1 MAEITSI
8 TPQLKDKERCNIYVD
23 GRFYCGLRLETA
35 VRCRLRVGQHI
46 ELSRLDEIQL
56 ESEKSQALDK
66 ALKHLSASMKT
77 EKQMRDYLAKK
88 GYVPAVCDHV
98 LEKLRGYGFV
108 DDAEYGR
115 QYARFAARG
124 KGARLI
130 ALELKQKGVGEEAVE
145 EALSELPPAA
155 NAAEA
160 VLQKYMRHKPPTREN
175 FAKAYRHLISRGFGY
190 DEAKEAVAALR
201 NGAEEGGAEEGE
213 GESGGGEG
221 GE

>member
-46 ELSRLDEIQL
+46 ELSQLDEIQL

-108 DDAEYGR
+108 DDAEY
-115 QYARFAARG
+115 ARG

-145 EALSELPPAA
+145 AALSELPPAA

-175 FAKAYRHLISRGFGY
+175 LAKAYRHLLSRGFGY

-201 NGAEEGGAEEGE
+201 GGAEEDGAEEGE
-213 GESGGGEG
+213 VESGEGEG

>member
-1 MAEITSI
+1 MSDITAI
-8 TPQLKDKERCNIYVD
+8 TPQVKDKERCNIYVD
-23 GRFYCGLRLETA
+23 GKFYCGLKLETA
-35 VRCRLRVGQHI
+35 LRYRLKAGEPI
-46 ELSRLDEIQL
+46 DLAKLDEIQL
-56 ESEKSQALDK
+56 ENEKSQALDK
-66 ALKHLSASMKT
+66 AMTHLSASMKT

-145 EALSELPPAA
+145 AALSELPPAA

-201 NGAEEGGAEEGE
+201 DGAEEGGAEEGE